1 MSISWPF
8 FWAALKKAAWFVWHL
23 GAIAKV
29 CGLQIRD
36 DVQSV
41 QYFQMPP
48 AAILLPFHWKICRS
62 EPVKADVAPAK
73 PMPMSMPMSLHKLRL
88 DRGSCCGLQ
97 PEASSSSCKF
107 KSNGKLLVHRDF
119 THWCQRVR
127 RSKSWISFSGAACRR
142 PNSRRHKVPGDF
154 AAERVVQP
162 LIPYCQQYYA
172 RHAPLVRS
180 MAGY

>member
-8 FWAALKKAAWFVWHL
+8 FWAALKKAAWFVWHW
-23 GAIAKV
+23 AKYAV
-29 CGLQIRD
+29 FKSGMMSNQFSIFRCRQQPFFCLFIEKFAG
-36 DVQSV
+36 QS
-41 QYFQMPP
+41 QSKLTLHQQSQ
-48 AAILLPFHWKICRS
+48 CQCQC
-62 EPVKADVAPAK
+62 
-73 PMPMSMPMSLHKLRL
+73 HKLRL

-119 THWCQRVR
+119 THWCQRAR

-142 PNSRRHKVPGDF
+142 PNSRRHKVPADF